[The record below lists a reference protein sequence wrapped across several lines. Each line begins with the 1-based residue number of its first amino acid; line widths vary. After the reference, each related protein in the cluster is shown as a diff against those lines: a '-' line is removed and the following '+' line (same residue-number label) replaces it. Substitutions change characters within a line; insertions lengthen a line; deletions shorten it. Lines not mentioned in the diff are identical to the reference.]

1 MKRLLKILLIFI
13 FFFSFSIKTDAKT
26 LKDLK
31 NELAALEQKKANND
45 NKKKQTQNEINSA
58 NNRIQSITGQIAN
71 REENITRLT
80 GEIATLEAKAKEKEA
95 EIKELISYMQVSS
108 SENLYLEYIVGSK
121 SIEDLV
127 LRSAVSEQMVAYNDN
142 LIEEYNNTVIAH
154 KNKQEEMRNEITSLN
169 KEQNN
174 LEGELVSL
182 GDELH
187 KVMDV
192 SVSIDKEIEAQKK
205 TISYY
210 QNTLKCKDDQ
220 DITTCG
226 TVAYSGKFLR
236 PTNKGYLTS
245 SFGYRTDPVTGR
257 KKSFHSGTDMVTSDG
272 KVYPV
277 APGTVAGIYWKT
289 SCGGTMLFINH
300 NVGGT
305 HYTSG
310 YFHLYQV
317 KVSIGQK
324 VDVNTQIA
332 VAGGNNKNASWG
344 AYTPWDS
351 CSTGRHIHLSIA
363 RGWFFKEY
371 TSYSTFTSKLINPV
385 SVVNF
390 PKGGKLYQWFYDR
403 TTVYK

>member
-1 MKRLLKILLIFI
+1 MKRLIKVLLIFI
-13 FFFSFSIKTDAKT
+13 IFFSFSVKTNAKT

-31 NELAALEQKKANND
+31 NELAALEAKKAAND
-45 NKKKQTQNEINSA
+45 NAKKKTQSEISSA
-58 NNRIQSITGQIAN
+58 SNRIQNITGQISN
-71 REENITRLT
+71 REANITRLT
-80 GEIATLEAKAKEKEA
+80 GEIATLEAKAKEKEK
-95 EIKELISYMQVSS
+95 EIKDLIAYMQVSE
-108 SENLYLEYIVGSK
+108 SENMYLEYLLGSK

-127 LRSAVSEQMVAYNDN
+127 LRSAVSEQMVAYNDD
-142 LIEEYNNTVIAH
+142 LIEEYNQTVIDH
-154 KNKQEEMRNEITSLN
+154 KNKQEQMRNEITSLN
-169 KEQNN
+169 KEQSN
-174 LEGELVSL
+174 LESEIVSL
-182 GDELH
+182 GDQLN

-205 TISYY
+205 TINYY

-220 DITTCG
+220 DINTCG
-226 TVAYSGKFLR
+226 TVAYSGKMLR

-245 SFGYRTDPVTGR
+245 PFGYRTDPISGR
-257 KKSFHSGTDMVTSDG
+257 KGSFHSGTDMVSSDN

-305 HYTSG
+305 KYTSG
-310 YFHLYQV
+310 YFHLAEV

-324 VDVNTQIA
+324 VDVNTQIG
-332 VAGGNNKNASWG
+332 VTGGNNKNKAWG
-344 AYTPWDS
+344 GYTPWDR
-351 CSTGRHIHLSIA
+351 CSTGRHLHLSIA

-371 TSYSTFTSKLINPV
+371 SSYSTFTSKLVNPV

-390 PKGGKLYQWFYDR
+390 PKNGSLYNWFYDR
-403 TTVYK
+403 TTIYK